1 VHSFPLILYLEYNE
15 MILEEF
21 KRFILIEGSLTFF
34 VNISVQPLDD
44 NTDFLIFLRIFD
56 YLIPSGKH

>member
-1 VHSFPLILYLEYNE
+1 